1 MRSLEE
7 IELLDIENDEK
18 YQNYYNKLINTL
30 NQTTIENSIIF
41 EFEIKE
47 NICLCKIEK
56 YEVNGSHQMI
66 QTQEFSKI
74 EKVIDRIIKPFLS
87 VFNKKNKIIIHTITP
102 THGTKSNLKLITEN
116 NDMCN
121 IKNLEDLKEVI
132 SDINSLGKAKKCTLN
147 FVEAAQIDFCLPMLK
162 QLFKEINYQNS
173 PLFCLQVNYLNKNG
187 FLLDDEKN
195 LKLKEIEDYLKD
207 INIPFRVG
215 QENFKFKYKLED
227 QIKASKM
234 IDQIAQDISNLSIE
248 NEDDISF
255 GTFDQIYVYDYPAIR
270 ALGSSSG
277 TYDFRLNAEGY
288 LCSQIPMHYE
298 ILLQE

>member
-121 IKNLEDLKEVI
+121 IKNLEDKTIIEL
-132 SDINSLGKAKKCTLN
+132 S
-147 FVEAAQIDFCLPMLK
+147 
-162 QLFKEINYQNS
+162 
-173 PLFCLQVNYLNKNG
+173 
-187 FLLDDEKN
+187 EK
-195 LKLKEIEDYLKD
+195 
-207 INIPFRVG
+207 
-215 QENFKFKYKLED
+215 
-227 QIKASKM
+227 
-234 IDQIAQDISNLSIE
+234 IDQDKESEQKIDEHGVGNVLAFILSLI
-248 NEDDISF
+248 IV
-255 GTFDQIYVYDYPAIR
+255 GII
-270 ALGSSSG
+270 L
-277 TYDFRLNAEGY
+277 LNAV
-288 LCSQIPMHYE
+288 S
-298 ILLQE
+298 ILWK